1 MTRRAA
7 FALFV
12 LSAAL
17 LLSYR
22 VHAQSTVTYQQLLNA
37 AKEPHNWL
45 TYGGDYFSHRFSQLT
60 QITPANVKSLNLE
73 WVFQSPLAGSWQAT
87 PLVVDGIMYLT
98 QRPNDV
104 VALDAAT
111 GRAFWVYRHI
121 NEPNLVVC
129 CGSNNRG
136 LAILGETL
144 FMGTLDAHLVALDAR
159 SGRPIWKTQV
169 ARPDSGYSIT
179 VAPLVVKDKVIIGVG
194 GGEYGIRGFISAYD
208 ARTGKEQWRFYTVP
222 GPGEPGH
229 DTWEACPPN
238 PKTYCDPEAW
248 KHGGGSVWVTGS
260 YDPDL
265 NLTYWGTGNVGP
277 DYNHE
282 QRPGDNLYTAAVVA
296 LDADTGALRWH
307 YQFTPHDRYDYD
319 SVQVPVLADITFRG
333 APVKAMLWAN
343 RNGNFYVLDRATG
356 TFLLG
361 KPFVRVNWMSGF
373 DANGRPIQTPQP
385 AGLPTYPAIQGGTN
399 WYSPS
404 YSRRTQMLYI
414 SAWEDQGQ
422 LFGATPIEYQEGRN
436 FTGGVNQPF
445 VPMPGEPT
453 KAIPGAP
460 AIQGLQRAPINN
472 WTDAAG
478 HGAIMAI
485 DPATGDA
492 KWKFTMT
499 DVTDSGIVT
508 TASDLLIAGG
518 REGYLQV
525 LDARNGTLLW
535 KSNLGAQVR
544 QNPMTFAVNGKQ
556 YIAAIAGL
564 SLFVFALP

>member
-1 MTRRAA
+1 MARRAT

-12 LSAAL
+12 LTVAV
-17 LLSYR
+17 LSYR
-22 VHAQSTVTYQQLLNA
+22 LQAQSSVTYERLQNA

-45 TYGGDYFSHRFSQLT
+45 TYGGDYFSHRHSTLT
-60 QITPANVKSLNLE
+60 QITPANVKNLNLA
-73 WVFQSPLAGSWQAT
+73 WVHQSPAAGSWQAT

-104 VALDAAT
+104 IALDAAT
-111 GRAFWVYRHI
+111 GRVFWVYRYA
-121 NEPNLVVC
+121 NAPDLVVC

-136 LAILGETL
+136 VAILGETL

-159 SGRPIWKTQV
+159 SGRPIWNTQV
-169 ARPDSGYSIT
+169 ADSKAGYSVT
-179 VAPLVVKDKVIIGVG
+179 VSPLVVKDKVIVGVG
-194 GGEYGIRGFISAYD
+194 CGEYGIRGFIAAYD
-208 ARTGKEQWRFYTVP
+208 ARTGKEVWRFYTIP

-229 DTWEACPPN
+229 ETWEQCPPN
-238 PKTYCDPEAW
+238 STSYCDPEAW

-260 YDPDL
+260 YDSDL

-277 DYNHE
+277 DYSHE

-296 LDADTGALRWH
+296 LDADSGRLRWH

-319 SVQVPVLADITFRG
+319 SVQVPVLADITVKG

-356 TFLLG
+356 KFLLG

-373 DANGRPIQTPQP
+373 DADGRPIQTPQP
-385 AGLPTYPAIQGGTN
+385 AGMPTYPAIQGGTN

-404 YSRRTQMLYI
+404 YSRRTQLMYV

-422 LFGATPIEYQEGRN
+422 LFGSTPIVYQEGRS

-460 AIQGLQRAPINN
+460 AIQGLQRGPINN

-478 HGAIMAI
+478 HGVILAI
-485 DPATGDA
+485 DPSTGES
-492 KWKFTMT
+492 KWKFNMT

-508 TASDLLIAGG
+508 TAADLLITGG
-518 REGYLQV
+518 REGYLQIV
-525 LDARNGTLLW
+525 DARNGTFLW
-535 KSNLGAQVR
+535 KSSLGAQVR
-544 QNPMTFAVNGKQ
+544 QNPITYAVNGKQ
-556 YIAAIAGL
+556 YIAVIAGL